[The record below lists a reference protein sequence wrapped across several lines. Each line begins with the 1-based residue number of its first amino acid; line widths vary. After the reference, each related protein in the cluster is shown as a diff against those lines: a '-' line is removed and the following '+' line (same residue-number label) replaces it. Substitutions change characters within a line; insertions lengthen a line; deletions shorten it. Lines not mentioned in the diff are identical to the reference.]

1 MSSLPIHER
10 SAREERVDERR
21 QQLAESALAT
31 LAELGY
37 ARTSLRE
44 IAQNSEFTHGVVH
57 YYFTDKVELI
67 IHCVR
72 IYKERCVSRF
82 DDLVP
87 RARTAEAL
95 LDGFVDKLVDT
106 LTTEAP
112 LHRLWY
118 DLRTQTL
125 FEESFRDEV
134 LEMDRALEEM
144 IWRIVERYAVL
155 SGKEPALES
164 QAAYALIDGLFE
176 NALLGLIAGDDE
188 APARLAERT
197 RWLMGRIVGG

>member
-1 MSSLPIHER
+1 MSSLPSHER
-10 SAREERVDERR
+10 TAREERVDERR

-72 IYKERCVSRF
+72 IYKDRCVSRF

-87 RARTAEAL
+87 KAQTAEEL

-118 DLRTQTL
+118 DLRTQSL
-125 FEESFRDEV
+125 FEDSFRNEV

-144 IWRIVERYAVL
+144 IWRIVEHYAVL
-155 SGKEPALES
+155 SDQEPALES

-176 NALLGLIAGDDE
+176 NALLGLISGDPE
-188 APARLAERT
+188 APAHLAERT
-197 RWLMGRIVGG
+197 RWLMTRIVAR

>member
-1 MSSLPIHER
+1 M
-10 SAREERVDERR
+10 
-21 QQLAESALAT
+21 AT

-72 IYKERCVSRF
+72 LYKERCVSRF

-87 RARTAEAL
+87 GARTAEEL
-95 LDGFVDKLVDT
+95 LDRFADKLVDT

-118 DLRTQTL
+118 DLRTQSL
-125 FEESFRDEV
+125 FEESFRDDV
-134 LEMDRALEEM
+134 LEMDRTLEDM

-155 SGKEPALES
+155 SGQRARAGVAGGLRADRRPVRERAARPDRRRRRGSRAPRGAHPLADASHTGGLSPAPFGMLVRMS
-164 QAAYALIDGLFE
+164 RQFL
-176 NALLGLIAGDDE
+176 LLGQ
-188 APARLAERT
+188 PR
-197 RWLMGRIVGG
+197 

>member
-1 MSSLPIHER
+1 MSSLPTHER
-10 SAREERVDERR
+10 TAREERVDERR

-72 IYKERCVSRF
+72 IYKDRCVSRF

-87 RARTAEAL
+87 RAQTAEEL

-118 DLRTQTL
+118 DLRTQSL
-125 FEESFRDEV
+125 FEDSFREEV

-144 IWRIVERYAVL
+144 IWRIVERYADL
-155 SGKEPALES
+155 SDQAPALES

-176 NALLGLIAGDDE
+176 NALLGLISGDAE
-188 APARLAERT
+188 APAHLAERT
-197 RWLMGRIVGG
+197 RWLMTRIVAR

>member
-1 MSSLPIHER
+1 MSSLPTHER
-10 SAREERVDERR
+10 TAREERVDERR

-31 LAELGY
+31 LGELGY

-72 IYKERCVSRF
+72 LYKTRCVGRF

-87 RARTAEAL
+87 GARTAEEL
-95 LDGFVDKLVDT
+95 LDRFADKLVDT

-118 DLRTQTL
+118 DLRTQSL
-125 FEESFRDEV
+125 FEESFRDDV
-134 LEMDRALEEM
+134 IEMDRTLEDM

-155 SGKEPALES
+155 AGSEPGLES
-164 QAAYALIDGLFE
+164 QAAYALFDGLFE
-176 NALLGLIAGDDE
+176 NALLGLLAGDAE
-188 APARLAERT
+188 APAHLAERV
-197 RWLMGRIVGG
+197 RWLMPRILAR